1 VTFDA
6 LFVPDGLREAV
17 SDAAWV
23 QAMLDFER
31 ALAAA
36 EASAGVIPAQAAAAI
51 GEACTAERFDA
62 GALATAGRSVGN
74 PAEPLVRALREQVGG
89 EAADYV
95 HWGATSQDVTDTA
108 AMLVSR
114 HALALVFVE
123 LGGVAEACASLAR
136 AHRGTVMAART
147 LLQQAV
153 PTTFGVKAAG
163 WLIAVVEARDRLRV
177 CDEELAVE
185 LGGAAGTLAALGDR
199 GLDVLRELAAQL
211 DLAEPTMP
219 WHSNRVRVAELG
231 SALVVTA
238 GVLAKVGR
246 DVALL
251 TQTEVS
257 ELRERAG
264 KGGSSTMPHKRNPSG
279 SALAVACAE
288 QVQGCASVLTGAL
301 VQEHE
306 RGLGGWQA
314 EWGPLS
320 QALALTGGAAAHVR
334 ETLEELEVD
343 EERMRGNL
351 SELIGAEYAS
361 FVLSERVGRAA
372 AHELVADAARSG
384 SFRDGLLAAGLSAEE
399 ADRVLDPA
407 SYLGAVGP
415 LVDRALALYE
425 ASA

>member
-6 LFVPDGLREAV
+6 LFVPDEIGAAV
-17 SDAAWV
+17 SDKAWL

-36 EASAGVIPAQAAAAI
+36 EASAGVIPTEAAEAI
-51 GEACTAERFDA
+51 GAACTAERFDIA
-62 GALATAGRSVGN
+62 ALAAAGRSVGS

-89 EAADYV
+89 EAAGYV
-95 HWGATSQDVTDTA
+95 HWGATSQDVMDTA

-114 HALALVFVE
+114 RALALVFAE
-123 LGGVAEACASLAR
+123 LDGVAEVCASLAR
-136 AHRGTVMAART
+136 EHRGTIMAART

-153 PTTFGVKAAG
+153 PTTFGAKAAG
-163 WLIAVVEARDRLRV
+163 WLVAVVEARDRLRI
-177 CDEELAVE
+177 CGEELAVE
-185 LGGAAGTLAALGDR
+185 LGGAGGTLAALHDR
-199 GLDVLRELAAQL
+199 GLDVLQELAARL

-238 GVLAKVGR
+238 GVLAKIGL

-251 TQTEVS
+251 TQTEVR
-257 ELRERAG
+257 ELREPAG
-264 KGGSSTMPHKRNPSG
+264 KGGSSTMPHKRNPVG

-320 QALALTGGAAAHVR
+320 KALALTGGGAAHVR
-334 ETLEELEVD
+334 ETLNALEVD
-343 EERMRGNL
+343 EQRMRANL
-351 SELIGAEYAS
+351 SELLGAEHAS
-361 FVLSERVGRAA
+361 FVLSERVGRAR
-372 AHELVADAARSG
+372 AHELVGEAARSE

-407 SYLGAVGP
+407 SYVGVAGP
-415 LVDRALALYE
+415 FVDRALALYE